1 MRKPVTSALFITL
14 TNEQTIMILSTKKT
28 YSDEELIRGIL
39 EGGKAEDSCLKY
51 LYKLHFPSIVKYVTT
66 NNGSREEAKDVFHD
80 ALTAFYE
87 QIKSGKFK
95 GESNTGTYLNAIAR
109 NMWLNRLKRDS
120 YRMAYEKSIADEG
133 EQVEEHAHEAMVTHE
148 KSNIILSVLSLIGEE
163 CKRILLLSIYES
175 LPMEEIAELMGF
187 KNAQNA
193 RNKKLK
199 CSNHL
204 KELLTE
210 RPQIRQLLSE
220 FRFA

>member
-1 MRKPVTSALFITL
+1 MMLSNRKS
-14 TNEQTIMILSTKKT
+14 
-28 YSDEELIRGIL
+28 YSDDELISGIL
-39 EGGKAEDSCLKY
+39 QGGKAEDGCLKY
-51 LYKLHFPSIVKYVTT
+51 LYKTHFPSVVKYVTN

-109 NMWLNRLKRDS
+109 NMWLNRLKRDT
-120 YRMAYEKSIADEG
+120 YRMAYEKSVVAEG
-133 EQVEEHAHEAMVTHE
+133 EQVEEHAHDAMVTHE
-148 KSNIILSVLSLIGEE
+148 KSNVVLSVLAMIGEE
-163 CKRILLLSIYES
+163 CKKILLLSIYES
-175 LPMEEIAELMGF
+175 LPMEEIAEIMGF

-204 KELLTE
+204 KDLLEE